1 MAAIDKVKEQV
12 GWLKVSF
19 GLLVAIDV
27 SLIAWMAQNMAKV
40 SIYLLSLA
48 SGVVTLTTW
57 AIILVSYLAYTKIN
71 QLEKL

>member
-1 MAAIDKVKEQV
+1 MAEIDKVKEQI

>member
-40 SIYLLSLA
+40 SIYVLSLA
-48 SGVVTLTTW
+48 GGVVTLITW